1 MSLSK
6 AIEILDK
13 YNRWRRGKII
23 SAMIEPI
30 ELGIAIDVIVEN
42 YKEQEEL

>member
-6 AIEILDK
+6 AIEILDE
-13 YNRWRRGKII
+13 YNWWRRSKII
-23 SAMIEPI
+23 STMIDPT
-30 ELGIAIDVIVEN
+30 ELGIAIDVIVEH